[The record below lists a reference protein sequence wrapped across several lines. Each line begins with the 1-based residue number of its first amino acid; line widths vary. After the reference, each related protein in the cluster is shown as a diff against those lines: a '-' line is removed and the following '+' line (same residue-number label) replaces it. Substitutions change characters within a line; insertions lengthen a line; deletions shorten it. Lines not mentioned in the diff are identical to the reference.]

1 MFNKNGFF
9 LKLMQKLKIAG
20 KIRNYLLLTSIEH
33 KFFLFYQAKP
43 AALMKPEFQLKNYSR
58 ILMLSGFSS

>member
-1 MFNKNGFF
+1 
-9 LKLMQKLKIAG
+9 MQRLKIAG